1 MNGKYI
7 IPSFGGQAFNCVK
20 CHVFAKQHWH
30 YMTSSQVING
40 HIMQMQ
46 TEDKR
51 FCVSRCEH
59 CEFPTIWFGD
69 KAIFP
74 LNLSAEPPS
83 EDIPEEIKRDYE
95 EARSILNL
103 SPRGAA
109 ALLRLAIQKLCAHLG
124 QSGKNI
130 NSDIQALVKEGLPS
144 KVQKA
149 LDSLRVIGNE
159 AVHPGTLDLNDDRD
173 TASQLFGLVNFIA
186 EKMITEPKRIDELY
200 NRLPENKLQAIKD
213 RDGK

>member
-1 MNGKYI
+1 LNGKYI
-7 IPSFGGQAFNCVK
+7 MPSLGGKAFNCVN

-30 YMTSSQVING
+30 YMTSSQVINV
-40 HIMQMQ
+40 HFMQVQ
-46 TEDKR
+46 AEDKR

-74 LNLSAEPPS
+74 LNLLAQPPS
-83 EDIPEEIKRDYE
+83 EDLPEEIKRDYE

-109 ALLRLAIQKLCAHLG
+109 ALLRLAIQKLCVHLG
-124 QSGKNI
+124 QSGKDI
-130 NSDIQALVKEGLPS
+130 NSDIKALVMAGLPS
-144 KVQKA
+144 KVQEA

-159 AVHPGTLDLNDDRD
+159 SVHPGTLDLNDDCN
-173 TASQLFGLVNFIA
+173 TASQLFGLVNFIT
-186 EKMITEPKRIDELY
+186 EKMITEHKKIDEIY
-200 NRLPENKLQAIKD
+200 NKLPESKLKAIKV

>member
-1 MNGKYI
+1 M
-7 IPSFGGQAFNCVK
+7 PSLGGQAFNCVN

-30 YMTSSQVING
+30 CMTSSRMING

-46 TEDKR
+46 IQDER
-51 FCVSRCEH
+51 FWVSRCEH
-59 CEFPTIWFGD
+59 CEFPTIWFGE
-69 KAIFP
+69 KVIFP

-83 EDIPEEIKRDYE
+83 EDLPEEIKRDYE

-130 NSDIQALVKEGLPS
+130 NLDIQALVKAGLPA
-144 KVQKA
+144 KVQEA

-159 AVHPGTLDLNDDRD
+159 AVHPGTLDFNDDCD

-186 EKMITEPKRIDELY
+186 EKMITEPRRIEQLY
-200 NRLPENKLQAIKD
+200 NRLPENSLQAIKNRD
-213 RDGK
+213 RNK